1 MRQRRYGIGPAN
13 PELKRFAGTFREIV
27 FVFKTKIQ
35 EMNSLNRPALIV
47 AALAGVP
54 AALFFDLTDITGYRR
69 EQLAEVFDTSLK
81 TFQRYDR
88 EKRTLTPQDG
98 ERLLK
103 MKALFEHGT
112 DVFDSVESF
121 RRWLDKP
128 AYGLDNQVPFLL
140 LHTSGGM
147 DLIQD
152 ELIRIE
158 YGDLA

>member
-1 MRQRRYGIGPAN
+1 MQ
-13 PELKRFAGTFREIV
+13 V
-27 FVFKTKIQ
+27 
-35 EMNSLNRPALIV
+35 LNRPALVV

-54 AALFFDLTDITGYRR
+54 AALFFDLADLTGHRR
-69 EQLAEVFDTSLK
+69 EQLAAVFDTSLK

-88 EKRTLTPQDG
+88 EHRTITPQDG

-103 MKALFEHGT
+103 MKALFEHGA
-112 DVFDSVESF
+112 DVFGSVDSF

-128 AYGLDNQVPFLL
+128 AYGLDNQIPFVLL
-140 LHTSGGM
+140 QTSGGM

>member
-1 MRQRRYGIGPAN
+1 
-13 PELKRFAGTFREIV
+13 
-27 FVFKTKIQ
+27 
-35 EMNSLNRPALIV
+35 
-47 AALAGVP
+47 
-54 AALFFDLTDITGYRR
+54 
-69 EQLAEVFDTSLK
+69 
-81 TFQRYDR
+81 
-88 EKRTLTPQDG
+88 
-98 ERLLK
+98 

-112 DVFDSVESF
+112 DVFGSVESF

-128 AYGLDNQVPFLL
+128 AYGLDNQVPFAL